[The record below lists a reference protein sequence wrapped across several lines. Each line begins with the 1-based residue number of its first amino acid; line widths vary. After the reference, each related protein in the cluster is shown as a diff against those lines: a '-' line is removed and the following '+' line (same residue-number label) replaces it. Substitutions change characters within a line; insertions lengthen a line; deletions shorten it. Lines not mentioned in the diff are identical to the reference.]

1 MTGLNSDDISATS
14 PVAKNEIKEHD
25 DKDDKNVAGLSGMN
39 NTLHT
44 DDETEINNWWNALQ
58 WFC

>member
-14 PVAKNEIKEHD
+14 PVTKNEIKEHD

-44 DDETEINNWWNALQ
+44 DDETEINN
-58 WFC
+58 